1 MHYHQ
6 HCTRL
11 QIQEMSTVKLSSIRI
26 VTYLRYFIIAKG
38 SILSCSDKV
47 ANTKQEMVDHK
58 RGDELHRPISKH
70 KVALRMKCLT
80 DHRHWREYLPAR
92 MRGPR
97 HQVRL

>member
-1 MHYHQ
+1 
-6 HCTRL
+6 
-11 QIQEMSTVKLSSIRI
+11 MSTVKLSSIRI

-38 SILSCSDKV
+38 FIISCSDKV
-47 ANTKQEMVDHK
+47 ADTKQEMVDHK

-70 KVALRMKCLT
+70 KVALRMKSLA